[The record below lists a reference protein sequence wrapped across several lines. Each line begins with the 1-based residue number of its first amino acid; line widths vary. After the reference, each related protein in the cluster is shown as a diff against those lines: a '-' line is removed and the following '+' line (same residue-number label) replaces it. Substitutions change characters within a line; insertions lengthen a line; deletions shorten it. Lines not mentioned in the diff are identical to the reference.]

1 MWAVVG
7 TARVEQRFG
16 AWQAWITLANDG
28 QPSTTMLDFRT
39 QPADADVQAA
49 AVAYWL
55 IERIADGTFTDTQ
68 VRNAFGLTV
77 TQYNAMKARMQ
88 TLHDQWAGSPQR
100 AGRIACPHSSSTPSA
115 ATTPTTE
122 PRSRCAG
129 RPSSSGRRRR
139 ASRRATRSASSPRP
153 SRPRSGR
160 APRGRTTAA
169 VTLTSR

>member
-16 AWQAWITLANDG
+16 AWQAWVTLANDG

-49 AVAYWL
+49 AAAFVAARNSDGADAELVQAVEDNRPAALAYQTGAQLAGRFRARYLNASRVDAAKLAYWL

-77 TQYNAMKARMQ
+77 TQYNATKARMQ
-88 TLHDQWAGSPQR
+88 TLHDQWA
-100 AGRIACPHSSSTPSA
+100 AVLSA
-115 ATTPTTE
+115 QGE
-122 PRSRCAG
+122 
-129 RPSSSGRRRR
+129 
-139 ASRRATRSASSPRP
+139 
-153 SRPRSGR
+153 
-160 APRGRTTAA
+160 
-169 VTLTSR
+169 